1 MAEEQQTCVIDNG
14 SGVVKA
20 GFSGED
26 APRSIFPS
34 IVGRPKNPGVIIG
47 VEAKDEYIGDEAQ
60 QKRGV
65 LKITY
70 PIEHGIVK
78 DWDDMEKIWNHTFYV
93 ELRVSP
99 DEHPVMLTEAPLN
112 PKVNREKMT
121 QIMFETFTVPCLYVA
136 IQATLSLYSAG
147 RTTGI
152 VCDSGDGVTHTVP
165 IYEGFS
171 IPHAVSRIQLAGR
184 DLTQFMAKLLTERGH
199 NFTSSAE
206 LQIVMDIKEK
216 TAFVALDYEAALK
229 QAQDSSS
236 LEKNYELPDGKVI
249 TIGSERFRCPEY
261 LFKPL
266 EMNGRELDSIQDLTY
281 KSIQECDVDVR
292 RDLYQNIILSG
303 GTTMF
308 EGMGERLLKEIENRA
323 PKSIQVKVIAS
334 PDRKYAVWRGGS
346 TLTSLSTFASMWV
359 TKEDYD
365 EHGAGIVHR
374 KCY

>member
-1 MAEEQQTCVIDNG
+1 MAEEQTTCVIDNG

-26 APRSIFPS
+26 APRAIFPS

-65 LKITY
+65 LKISY
-70 PIEHGIVK
+70 PIAHGIVQ

-121 QIMFETFTVPCLYVA
+121 QIMFETFNVPCLYVA
-136 IQATLSLYSAG
+136 IQAVLSLYSAG

-152 VCDSGDGVTHTVP
+152 VCDAGDGVTHTVP

-184 DLTQFMAKLLTERGH
+184 DLTTFMAKLLTERGYT
-199 NFTSSAE
+199 FTSSAE
-206 LQIVMDIKEK
+206 MEIVRDIKEK
-216 TAFVALDYEAALK
+216 TCFVATDYEQALK

-236 LEKNYELPDGKVI
+236 MEMNYELPDGKVI

-266 EMNGRELDSIQDLTY
+266 EMNGKELDSVQDLTY

-292 RDLYQNIILSG
+292 RELYQNIILSG

-308 EGMGERLLKEIENRA
+308 EGIGERLLREIENRA
-323 PKSIQVKVIAS
+323 PKSISVKVIAS
-334 PDRKYAVWRGGS
+334 PDRRYAVWRGGS
-346 TLTSLSTFASMWV
+346 TLTSLSTFASMWI

-365 EHGAGIVHR
+365 EHGASIVHR
-374 KCY
+374 KCI

>member
-1 MAEEQQTCVIDNG
+1 MSGDKQTVVIDNG

-26 APRSIFPS
+26 APRAVFPS
-34 IVGRPKNPGVIIG
+34 IIGRPKNVSALIG
-47 VEAKDEYIGDEAQ
+47 VDSASEYLGDEAQ

-65 LKITY
+65 LKIFY

-93 ELRVSP
+93 ELRVQP
-99 DEHPVMLTEAPLN
+99 DEHPILLTEAPLN
-112 PKVNREKMT
+112 PKTNREKMT
-121 QIMFETFTVPCLYVA
+121 QIMFETFNVPALYVA
-136 IQATLSLYSAG
+136 IQAVLSLYSAG

-152 VCDSGDGVTHTVP
+152 VCDAGDGVTHTVP

-184 DLTQFMAKLLTERGH
+184 DLTTFLAKLLTERGY

-206 LQIVMDIKEK
+206 LEIVRDIKEK
-216 TAFVALDYEAALK
+216 LCFVALDYESALK
-229 QAQDSSS
+229 QSHDSSQF
-236 LEKNYELPDGKVI
+236 EKNYELPDGKVI

-266 EMNGRELDSIQDLTY
+266 EMNGKELDSIQSLTY

-303 GTTMF
+303 GTTMY
-308 EGMGERLLKEIENRA
+308 EGIGERLLKEIEDRA
-323 PKSIQVKVIAS
+323 PKSINVQVIAS
-334 PDRKYAVWRGGS
+334 PDRRFAVWRGGS
-346 TLTSLSTFASMWV
+346 TLTSLSTFASMWI
-359 TKEDYD
+359 TKEDY
-365 EHGAGIVHR
+365 EENGASIVHR
-374 KCY
+374 KCI

>member
-1 MAEEQQTCVIDNG
+1 MSEEQQTCVIDNG

-26 APRSIFPS
+26 APRAIFPS

-65 LKITY
+65 LKISY

-99 DEHPVMLTEAPLN
+99 DEHPVLLTEAPLN

-121 QIMFETFTVPCLYVA
+121 QIMFETFNVPHLYVA
-136 IQATLSLYSAG
+136 IQAVLSLYSAG

-165 IYEGFS
+165 IYEGFA

-184 DLTQFMAKLLTERGH
+184 DLTKFMAKLLTERGY
-199 NFTSSAE
+199 NFVSTAE
-206 LQIVMDIKEK
+206 LEIVRDIKEK
-216 TAFVALDYEAALK
+216 TCFVAVDYEASMK
-229 QAQDSSS
+229 QSQDSSS
-236 LEKNYELPDGKVI
+236 IEKTYELPDGKVI
-249 TIGSERFRCPEY
+249 TIGNARFRCPEY

-266 EMNGRELDSIQDLTY
+266 EMNGREFDSIQDLTY
-281 KSIQECDVDVR
+281 KSIQECMSMLEEISIKTSFFLEV
-292 RDLYQNIILSG
+292 
-303 GTTMF
+303 
-308 EGMGERLLKEIENRA
+308 LLC
-323 PKSIQVKVIAS
+323 SKVLEKDFLKKLN
-334 PDRKYAVWRGGS
+334 P
-346 TLTSLSTFASMWV
+346 
-359 TKEDYD
+359 
-365 EHGAGIVHR
+365 EHLNQLP
-374 KCY
+374 

>member
-1 MAEEQQTCVIDNG
+1 MSDEQQTCVIDNG

-26 APRSIFPS
+26 APRAIFPS

-65 LKITY
+65 LKISY

-99 DEHPVMLTEAPLN
+99 DEHPVLLTEAPLN

-121 QIMFETFTVPCLYVA
+121 QIMFETFNVPHLYVA
-136 IQATLSLYSAG
+136 IQAVLSLYSAG

-165 IYEGFS
+165 IYEGFA

-184 DLTQFMAKLLTERGH
+184 DLTKFMAKLLTERGY
-199 NFTSSAE
+199 NFVSTAE
-206 LQIVMDIKEK
+206 LEIVRDIKEK
-216 TAFVALDYEAALK
+216 CCFVAVDYEASMK

-236 LEKNYELPDGKVI
+236 LEKTYELPNGKVI
-249 TIGSERFRCPEY
+249 SIGNARFRCPEY

-266 EMNGRELDSIQDLTY
+266 EMNGREFDSIQDLTY

-292 RDLYQNIILSG
+292 RDLY
-303 GTTMF
+303 
-308 EGMGERLLKEIENRA
+308 
-323 PKSIQVKVIAS
+323 
-334 PDRKYAVWRGGS
+334 
-346 TLTSLSTFASMWV
+346 
-359 TKEDYD
+359 
-365 EHGAGIVHR
+365 
-374 KCY
+374 